1 MEKVSFAAGCFWG
14 VEHAFKQLAGVTKT
28 TCGYQGGQ
36 SENPTYEDICKKETG
51 HAEVVLVE
59 YDPEVISFSRLLEA
73 FFFMHNP
80 TELNRQGPD
89 VGTQYR
95 SAIFPTTDDQTAM
108 SMDKIRS
115 LGPTVV
121 TTIEEFDKFFDAE
134 TYHQHYLAKNPG
146 GYCHIGLDV
155 FKKLKEGSF

>member
-14 VEHAFKQLAGVTKT
+14 VEHAFLQLAGVSKT

-36 SENPTYEDICKKETG
+36 SQNPTYEDICHKDTG

-59 YDPEVISFSRLLEA
+59 FNPATISFDRLLDA
-73 FFFMHNP
+73 FFFMHDA
-80 TELNRQGPD
+80 TQLNRQGPD

-95 SAIFPTTDDQTAM
+95 SSIFPTTDEQT
-108 SMDKIRS
+108 SKSLDKINF
-115 LGPTVV
+115 LGKSIV
-121 TTIEEFDKFFDAE
+121 TQIEDFDTFYDAE
-134 TYHQHYLAKNPG
+134 SNHQHYLAKNPG